1 MRLDGAH
8 DAHKPPTTEG
18 GHMYN
23 TARSTGSQ
31 SARLDF
37 QPRPAHVGASSLIKA
52 NVYDAAG
59 NRLARIDDIILD
71 SRAGS
76 VRFVVLGL
84 GGFLGIGR
92 ERFAV
97 PWHVLTPDID
107 EGRCI
112 VDTALLPF
120 VAVSVPED
128 DRWLQRT
135 ARTRGR
141 EVPHV
146 MQLLEH
152 ALGRN
157 ATGTTIANVG
167 TVAERITR
175 GTHEPA

>member
-1 MRLDGAH
+1 
-8 DAHKPPTTEG
+8 
-18 GHMYN
+18 MYN
-23 TARSTGSQ
+23 TAGSPGSQ

-59 NRLARIDDIILD
+59 HRLARIDDIILD
-71 SRAGS
+71 NRTGS

-92 ERFAV
+92 QRFAV

-107 EGRCI
+107 DRRCI
-112 VDTALLPF
+112 VDMALLPF

-141 EVPHV
+141 EAPHV
-146 MQLLEH
+146 MQLLQQ
-152 ALGRN
+152 AVGRS
-157 ATGTTIANVG
+157 ATRTTLANMD

-175 GTHEPA
+175 GTREPA

>member
-1 MRLDGAH
+1 
-8 DAHKPPTTEG
+8 
-18 GHMYN
+18 MYN
-23 TARSTGSQ
+23 TARNTGSQ

-37 QPRPAHVGASSLIKA
+37 QPRPAHLGASSLIKA
-52 NVYDAAG
+52 NVYAAAG
-59 NRLARIDDIILD
+59 KRLARIDDIILD
-71 SRAGS
+71 ARTGS

-107 EGRCI
+107 EGRCS
-112 VDTALLPF
+112 VDMALLPF

-128 DRWLQRT
+128 DPWLQRT

-141 EVPHV
+141 EAPHV
-146 MQLLEH
+146 MQLLQQ
-152 ALGRN
+152 ALGPDATRTALPN
-157 ATGTTIANVG
+157 AGTD
-167 TVAERITR
+167 AERIAQ